1 MTSNH
6 KNISGKASVIERSLA
21 FMAMATS
28 ALAISFS
35 SQAFAQEKADCAPS
49 VRGAV
54 VDDCVVVAKEVGKN
68 TEQSQPATDS
78 VPFKISVDGETVAG
92 SDTPADAQRRTDVG
106 LDKVDIQV
114 KFDGL
119 DAKQILAV
127 KAEPVE
133 AGSGAV
139 RFRTST
145 NYARFIA
152 RGEVR
157 VFKAENKDD
166 SQIVDVDP
174 VAVVDVSSSD
184 LVEWKADGDLKDYY
198 YVYRVYD
205 DEGRFDETGPKPIID
220 RTVDLDVTK
229 VEGDLTGDQA
239 KVRNISVYGGA
250 VTVFGRNIPEGYDVN
265 VFGKKVTA
273 DASNQIL
280 FQQILPPGDQDVE
293 IAVAGGKGN
302 DLQFTRQ
309 INIPKNDWFYVAL
322 ADFTIGHR
330 FGDKIEA
337 ANPGEFDRT
346 YTKGRL
352 AFYLKGKIKGKYLLT
367 ASADTQEGEIKDLF
381 RNLDKKDP
389 RSLLRRLDPDDYYP
403 IYGDDSTIVQ
413 DAPTSGKA
421 YIRLE
426 RGQSHVMWGNFK
438 TTINGTEFARIER
451 GLYGAHG
458 VYNSEAVTSFGEPK
472 VKVEAFAAQ
481 PGTVPQRDVF
491 EGNGSAYFL
500 RNQDINKGSEQVFRE
515 VVTGISGQITRVP
528 LTEGTDYR
536 FDYIQGVIILTKPLV
551 SRTSNGGVIKEY
563 ERLVVNYEITPT
575 ITDENGL
582 TAAGRGEGWLGDHVR
597 IGATASQETIEKNKN
612 TKIEADL
619 TLRATDN
626 THVTF
631 EVAQSE
637 GRGIGQSFSSDGGL
651 TFKDEAPVGERG
663 KKALAYRVKGVADLG
678 EVTNGALKG
687 NAAAYYEF
695 REAGF
700 SALTSETA
708 KDTQVFGANVELN
721 VTDDLIARISA
732 EGSDSYS
739 DVAIAGLPAGKTD
752 RKYRVSA
759 EIEADIAENWEL
771 TAGVTWT
778 RFDDKTKSFSDGDRT
793 DVAAK
798 LKYNVDDDTNV
809 FVFGQAT
816 VSRSGNR
823 LANNRIGIGGETQL
837 TERFGVAGDISYGN
851 TGVGGSAKVTYK
863 RDEDTSYY
871 LGYKLDADR
880 SFYSDS
886 SKKLVGTDAGVIIA
900 GANTKLNDWTSAFTE
915 SNVDLFGKS
924 RTIGQVYGLTF
935 TPDEVWSTSL
945 GMSLGSVT
953 DPFGDDIDRRL
964 FMARGV
970 YSGERLK
977 VSLNGEV
984 RIENYK
990 ENDSKDRTTYLL
1002 QANANYKS
1010 DENWRILGSL
1020 DAVISKSKQD
1030 SILDGDYIEASIGSS
1045 YRPID
1050 NDKLNVLFKY
1060 TYLYDLPGRQQV
1072 NANKVLGPSQR
1083 SHVLSVDAT
1092 YDINEWLSIG
1102 GKYGY
1107 RYGQTSE
1114 TRKPED
1120 FVTSSAH
1127 LGILRA
1133 DVTVVKNWD
1142 LLVEGRVLHGV
1153 EANETKYGFLAA
1165 GYRHFGDNL
1174 KVGVG
1179 YNFGDFSDDLTD
1191 LVHDDQGV
1199 FLNVIGKF

>member
-1 MTSNH
+1 MTGQNRVALQNT
-6 KNISGKASVIERSLA
+6 KVLGRQLA
-21 FMAMATS
+21 ALALATS
-28 ALAISFS
+28 VLALSLSTAAM
-35 SQAFAQEKADCAPS
+35 SQDVASCEK
-49 VRGAV
+49 VLRGTG
-54 VDDCVVVAKEVGKN
+54 VDDCVIVANGVGKN
-68 TEQSQPATDS
+68 TEITKPTADG

-92 SDTPADAQRRTDVG
+92 GDALADAQRRTDVA
-106 LDKVDIQV
+106 LDNVDIQV

-127 KAEPVE
+127 DAETVE
-133 AGSGAV
+133 AGSGEV
-139 RFRTST
+139 RFRTSN
-145 NYARFIA
+145 NYARFIKN
-152 RGEVR
+152 GEVR
-157 VFKAENKDD
+157 IFKVAGKIHTSVVET
-166 SQIVDVDP
+166 DP
-174 VAVVDVSSSD
+174 VAILDVSSSD
-184 LVEWKADGDLKDYY
+184 LVEWNTESRDLKDYY

-205 DEGRFDETGPKPIID
+205 NDGRFDETNIKPIVDQEID
-220 RTVDLDVTK
+220 LSVTK
-229 VEGDLTGDQA
+229 AKTDLTGDQA

-293 IAVAGGKGN
+293 IAVAGGKGS

-322 ADFTIGHR
+322 ADFTVGHR

-337 ANPGEFDRT
+337 AAPGEFERT

-367 ASADTQEGEIKDLF
+367 ASVDTEEGDIKNLF
-381 RNLDKKDP
+381 RNLDRKDP

-403 IYGDDSTIVQ
+403 IYGDDSTIVE

-426 RGQSHVMWGNFK
+426 RGQSHIMWGNFK

-451 GLYGAHG
+451 GLYGAQG
-458 VYNSEAVTSFGEPK
+458 VYKSEAVTSFGEPK
-472 VKVEAFAAQ
+472 VKVEGFVAQ

-491 EGNGSAYFL
+491 EGTGSAYFL

-515 VVTGISGQITRVP
+515 VVTGISGQVTRTL

-536 FDYIQGVIILTKPLV
+536 FDYLQGVIILTKPLIGK
-551 SRTSNGGVIKEY
+551 TSNGGIIDKR
-563 ERLVVNYEITPT
+563 ERLVVNYETTPT
-575 ITDENGL
+575 IGDENGL
-582 TAAGRGEGWLGDHVR
+582 TAAARAEGWLGDHVR
-597 IGATASQETIEKNKN
+597 VGATASQETIADNKN
-612 TKIEADL
+612 SKIEADL
-619 TLRATDN
+619 VLRATDK

-637 GRGIGQSFSSDGGL
+637 GQGIGQSFSADGGL
-651 TFKDEAPVGERG
+651 TFRKEVPVGARG
-663 KKALAYRVKGVADLG
+663 QKALAYRVKATADLS

-687 NAAAYYEF
+687 KADAYYEF

-700 SALTSETA
+700 SAVANETA

-721 VTDDLIARISA
+721 VTDDLLARISA
-732 EGSDSYS
+732 EGSD
-739 DVAIAGLPAGKTD
+739 AGKTD
-752 RKYRVSA
+752 RKYRVTA
-759 EIEADIAENWEL
+759 EMEADIAENWKL

-778 RFDDKTKSFSDGDRT
+778 SFNDAAKAFSIGDRT
-793 DVAAK
+793 DVGAK
-798 LKYNVDDDTNV
+798 LAYQVDEDTNV

-816 VSRSGNR
+816 VSRSGTR
-823 LANNRIGIGGETQL
+823 LANNRIGVGGETQL
-837 TERFGVAGDISYGN
+837 TERFGIAGDVSYGN
-851 TGVGGSAKVTYK
+851 TGVGGAAKVTYK
-863 RDEDTSYY
+863 RDENSSYY
-871 LGYKLDADR
+871 LGYKLDPDR
-880 SFYSDS
+880 DTYTDG
-886 SKKLVGTDAGVIIA
+886 SKSIIGKDAGEIIV
-900 GANTKLNDWTSAFTE
+900 GANTKLNDWTTAFTE

-945 GMSLGSVT
+945 GMSLGSIT
-953 DPFGDDIDRRL
+953 DPYGDDIDRKL
-964 FMARGV
+964 FLARGA

-984 RIENYK
+984 RFEDYEDDK
-990 ENDSKDRTTYLL
+990 RDRTTYLA
-1002 QANANYKS
+1002 QANANWKS
-1010 DENWRILGSL
+1010 DDNWRILASL
-1020 DAVISKSKQD
+1020 DAVLSKSNQD
-1030 SILDGDYIEASIGSS
+1030 AILDGDYIEASIGST

-1050 NDKLNVLFKY
+1050 NDKLNVLVKY
-1060 TYLYDLPGRQQV
+1060 TYLYDLPGAQQV
-1072 NANKVLGPSQR
+1072 NANNVVGPSQR
-1083 SHVLSVDAT
+1083 SHVLSADAT
-1092 YDINEWLSIG
+1092 YDINEWLSVG

-1107 RYGQTSE
+1107 RFGEQSA
-1114 TRKPED
+1114 TRKAAD
-1120 FVTSSAH
+1120 FVASAAH

-1133 DVTVVKNWD
+1133 DIRVVKNWD
-1142 LLVEGRVLHGV
+1142 LLLEGRVLHGV
-1153 EANETKYGFLAA
+1153 QARQTDYGFLAA

-1174 KVGVG
+1174 KVGLG
-1179 YNFGDFSDDLTD
+1179 YNFGHFSDDLTD
-1191 LVHDDQGV
+1191 LVQDDQGV